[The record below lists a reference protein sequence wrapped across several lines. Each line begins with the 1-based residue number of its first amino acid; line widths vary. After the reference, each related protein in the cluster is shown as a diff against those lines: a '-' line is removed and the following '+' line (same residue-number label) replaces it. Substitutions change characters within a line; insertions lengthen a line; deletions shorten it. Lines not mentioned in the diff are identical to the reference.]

1 MKYEVIE
8 WKTYC
13 SPKSSNGGIKR
24 IDNDDD
30 DDAVVDAVDV
40 VQLFSFEISLSVL
53 VSGDFSMGFCFV
65 FL

>member
-24 IDNDDD
+24 ID